1 MIEII
6 QGLPSNVVGLR
17 AKGKVHATDY
27 REVLKPAIDEVL
39 KTGAKLRLL
48 YVLGDEFEGYTGGAL
63 WEDTKTAVADWKSCD
78 KVAVVTDTRW
88 VIDGIKL
95 VG

>member
-6 QGLPSNVVGLR
+6 EGLPADVVGLR
-17 AKGKVHATDY
+17 ARGEVRASDY
-27 REVLKPAIDEVL
+27 RDVLRPAIDKVL
-39 KTGAKLRLL
+39 ATGVNLRLL